1 MYRREPCHLLLE
13 IVEGFSLLKWKEKY
27 CFCFSHLND
36 TLPPKELQR
45 RGVCLLKLHIRSRR
59 TGFYGRTVVTFE
71 PGGGS
76 QELPAHN
83 LTPGRSVNNDRV
95 WKLIEYELFEKLGY
109 KWRYFILVNWH
120 LLDYQA
126 ACRMKIVYQII
137 WPQIW
142 FSIIRLL
149 HYFSMLYMHDG
160 IFGAIFWLYFV
171 PLSIKW

>member
-1 MYRREPCHLLLE
+1 MKVFLFWNERKN
-13 IVEGFSLLKWKEKY
+13 IV
-27 CFCFSHLND
+27 FCFSHLND

-95 WKLIEYELFEKLGY
+95 WKFIECQLLEKLGY
-109 KWRYFILVNWH
+109 KWRYFLLINWH

-126 ACRMKIVYQII
+126 AWELFIKLSDHKFDFPSYDSLISE
-137 WPQIW
+137 
-142 FSIIRLL
+142 FS
-149 HYFSMLYMHDG
+149 
-160 IFGAIFWLYFV
+160 
-171 PLSIKW
+171 